1 MWIFTVLVIVFF
13 MALGAAAVLY
23 NSLVRKRNVYKN
35 AFAQID
41 VQLQRRFDLIPNLV
55 ASVRRYMAH
64 EQQTLEGVISARNAA
79 AHALEDVKN
88 SGDSHKMRKL
98 VQSSEHLGAALRHLA
113 VVVENYPELKANTNM
128 MHLQEELASTE
139 NKVSFA
145 RQAYNDAVMSYN
157 TTRESFPQNLIASLL
172 GFAPAA
178 LFDLPAQA
186 PARSPVRVEF

>member
-13 MALGAAAVLY
+13 MALGPAAVLY

-55 ASVRRYMAH
+55 ASVRGYMAH

-88 SGDSHKMRKL
+88 SGDSHK
-98 VQSSEHLGAALRHLA
+98 SSEHLGAALRHLA

-145 RQAYNDAVMSYN
+145 RQAYNDAVKSYN
-157 TTRESFPQNLIASLL
+157 TTRESFPQNLVASVL